1 MGDKRMGYDRRGVR
15 RATVGVAAL
24 LTLMLLLHH
33 PLMGLAPMTPMA
45 GLSGHGLPM
54 AASSVAM
61 PMGGASRAT
70 RAAATAGTQDTSVCA
85 GCAMTC
91 PLMDG
96 VTPDRSA
103 LPLSTS
109 QRAGHAAWPPVAAIR
124 ATLPSRG
131 TLGDPTTGAAGHTPA
146 QRTRR
151 AILQVYLL

>member
-33 PLMGLAPMTPMA
+33 PLMGLAPMTPITPMA

-61 PMGGASRAT
+61 PMGGASRA
-70 RAAATAGTQDTSVCA
+70 AATAGTQDTSACV

-103 LPLSTS
+103 LPSSTS

-124 ATLPSRG
+124 AALPSRG
-131 TLGDPTTGAAGHTPA
+131 ALGDPTTGAAGHTPA